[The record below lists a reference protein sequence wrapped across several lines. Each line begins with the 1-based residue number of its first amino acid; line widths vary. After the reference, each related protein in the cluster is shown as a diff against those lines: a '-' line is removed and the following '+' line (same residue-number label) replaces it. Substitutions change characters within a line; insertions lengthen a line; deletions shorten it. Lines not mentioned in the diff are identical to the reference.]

1 MDLSTFKSKAKD
13 STKETREQVR
23 KKASFFFLLVLFFF
37 LSRMH
42 FKNEEWSVVLTAV
55 ERSSKMGI

>member
-23 KKASFFFLLVLFFF
+23 KESIRLAGFRDKENTNITLIF
-37 LSRMH
+37 
-42 FKNEEWSVVLTAV
+42 
-55 ERSSKMGI
+55 

>member
-23 KKASFFFLLVLFFF
+23 KKASFFFISIIFFF
-37 LSRMH
+37 I
-42 FKNEEWSVVLTAV
+42 KNAF
-55 ERSSKMGI
+55 

>member
-23 KKASFFFLLVLFFF
+23 KKASFFLLVLFFF

-42 FKNEEWSVVLTAV
+42 FKNEEWSVLLTAV

>member
-23 KKASFFFLLVLFFF
+23 KKASFFFISIIFF

-42 FKNEEWSVVLTAV
+42 FKNEEWSIVLTAV